1 MKMEAASDG
10 LLGRDKRAEEIQAN
24 ARELAPLTNKNFTA
38 EPITKFMLKM
48 NTKASKRKTLIGS
61 PVRASKLNKT
71 MFICLQTRNFE
82 FLNSKF

>member
-48 NTKASKRKTLIGS
+48 NT
-61 PVRASKLNKT
+61 
-71 MFICLQTRNFE
+71 
-82 FLNSKF
+82 